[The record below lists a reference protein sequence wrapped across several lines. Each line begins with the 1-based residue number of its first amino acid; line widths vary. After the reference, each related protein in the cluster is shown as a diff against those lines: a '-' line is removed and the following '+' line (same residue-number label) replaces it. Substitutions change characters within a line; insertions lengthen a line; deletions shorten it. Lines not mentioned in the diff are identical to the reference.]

1 MRRRVGAMNRPV
13 AVSGGSRHPEGGKIA
28 TLAQMKLDQPPPMGG
43 TRVRTVFFQCH
54 LTEFHGSHLKLWNY
68 FTHVLAAPE
77 FTPRIAFSSRT
88 IWNETNPWLHE
99 KDYIVDDPYSLP
111 VDVFFLGGRHWA
123 FAEKHPNWG
132 HQTPV
137 VNLVQHVN
145 HADPADDRYKYLSRP
160 AIRICVA
167 PEISEALQATGK
179 VRGPLLVIPNGIDL
193 DDVTAQPD
201 EQCAVD
207 ILIAAVKRPDIGTE
221 LQKRLTRPGRRV
233 RLLTERL
240 PRADYLSHVRAATV
254 TVFLPNDTEGFYL
267 PVLEGFA
274 ADTLVVCPDCTGN
287 RTFCLPGYN
296 AFRPSFKL
304 EELVESA
311 EAALSLSPERAAQ
324 MRVNARATAEQ
335 YTLRREQEV
344 FHGVLRDIDEL
355 WQEALAAARAE
366 PVETATPR
374 GGVQIERPERH
385 HKRDK
390 VRLEQ
395 RLVGHPPDYIIVGT
409 QKGGTTSLHHYVTG
423 HPQVGRG
430 RGKEIHFFSWK
441 YDKGLDWYLA
451 RFPSDGEAMVVGE
464 ASTSYL
470 CHPEAPARVRRVLP
484 DVKLIVLL
492 RNPVDRAYSQ
502 YQMNVRKGY
511 EALTFEDALAAEPQR
526 LCSADSMSATL
537 WRYSSYATRGLYAEQ
552 LEWWLDEFPREQ
564 LLVLQSETLFERPAE
579 CLREALAFL
588 GLSTWEPVEYEVHNP
603 GSYNDM
609 RAETRARLVAQ
620 FAPHNRRLYD
630 LLGRDFGWDDA

>member
-1 MRRRVGAMNRPV
+1 
-13 AVSGGSRHPEGGKIA
+13 
-28 TLAQMKLDQPPPMGG
+28 
-43 TRVRTVFFQCH
+43 VRTVFLQCH
-54 LTEFHGSHLKLWNY
+54 MTEFHGSHLKLWNY
-68 FTHVLAAPE
+68 FTHVLAAPN

-88 IWNETNPWLHE
+88 IWNETNPWLHA

-137 VNLVQHVN
+137 INLVQHVN

-160 AIRICVA
+160 AIRVCVA

-193 DDVTAQPD
+193 DDVIAQPA
-201 EQCAVD
+201 EQYAVD
-207 ILIAAVKRPDIGTE
+207 ILIAALKRPDIGAE
-221 LQKRLTRPGRRV
+221 LEKRLARPGRRV

-240 PRADYLSHVRAATV
+240 PRADYLRHVRAAMV
-254 TVFLPNDTEGFYL
+254 TVLLPNDTEGFYL

-274 ADTLVVCPDCTGN
+274 ADTLVVCPDCVGN
-287 RTFCLPGYN
+287 RAFCLPGYN

-304 EELVESA
+304 DELVESA
-311 EAALSLSPERAAQ
+311 EAALSLSPGRAAQ
-324 MRVNARATAEQ
+324 MRANARATAEQ
-335 YTLRREQEV
+335 YSLRREREA

-355 WQEALAAARAE
+355 WQEALAP
-366 PVETATPR
+366 PVPQPVGTAMPR
-374 GGVQIERPERH
+374 SEENIERPKRRL
-385 HKRDK
+385 KRDK

-395 RLVGHPPDYIIVGT
+395 RPVGHAPDYIIVGT
-409 QKGGTTSLHHYVTG
+409 QKGGTTSLHRYLTE
-423 HPQVGRG
+423 HPQVSGG

-441 YDKGLDWYLA
+441 YDRGLDWYLA
-451 RFPSDGEAMVVGE
+451 RFPPDGEAKVLGE

-502 YQMNVRKGY
+502 YQMNVKKGY

-526 LCSADSMSATL
+526 LCDAESRSDPH
-537 WRYSSYATRGLYAEQ
+537 WRYASYTTRGLYAEQ
-552 LEWWLDEFPREQ
+552 LEWWLAEFPREQ
-564 LLVLQSETLFERPAE
+564 LLVLKSESFFARPDE
-579 CLREALAFL
+579 GLQQALAFL
-588 GLSTWEPVEYEVHNP
+588 GLPAWSPASYEVHNP
-603 GSYNDM
+603 GSYHDM
-609 RAETRARLVAQ
+609 RPETRARLAAQ
-620 FAPHNRRLYD
+620 FAPHNRQLYD
-630 LLGRDFGWDDA
+630 LLGWNFGWDDA